1 MCIKTYIKKINLYYK
16 NIIVYIFLPK
26 KEKSTEFGKHFY
38 LFFVILYLIMGDEF
52 INDIY

>member
-1 MCIKTYIKKINLYYK
+1 MYKNLHQKNKPYYK
-16 NIIVYIFLPK
+16 NIIVCIFMPK
-26 KEKSTEFGKHFY
+26 KEKSTELGKHFY